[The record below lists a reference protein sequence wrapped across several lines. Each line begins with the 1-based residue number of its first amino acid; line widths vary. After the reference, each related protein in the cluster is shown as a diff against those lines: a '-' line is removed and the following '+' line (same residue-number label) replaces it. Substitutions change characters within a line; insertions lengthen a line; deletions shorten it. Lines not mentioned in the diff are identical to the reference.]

1 MGLFLQLLARG
12 LITGSLY
19 ALLGVSWGII
29 YNTTRTFHFA
39 HGFIYTLAAY
49 MVLLSVDLSIPLL
62 PSLLIGLAAAT
73 IAGCAIELS
82 LIHI

>member
-39 HGFIYTLAAY
+39 HGFIYTLASY
-49 MVLLSVDLSIPLL
+49 LILVPVGLSLPLI
-62 PSLLIGLAAAT
+62 PSLLVGLTAAT
-73 IAGCAIELS
+73 MAGCAIELS

>member
-1 MGLFLQLLARG
+1 VDLFLQLLARG

-39 HGFIYTLAAY
+39 HGLVYTLTAY
-49 MVLLSVDLSIPLL
+49 VVILLKALGVPLIFSILAGL
-62 PSLLIGLAAAT
+62 LAAVL
-73 IAGCAIELS
+73 AGAAMEYYA
-82 LIHI
+82 